1 MNKKL
6 QSVAEQLVL
15 LITHSKPKKR
25 ISYHLQI
32 GVGAGDE
39 IGLSVHLWDGEK
51 KGERDILKSHY
62 VSFNGFDKDLTIT
75 RKMAE
80 ITNIVNC
87 KVNPF
92 EEVNDDNN
100 K

>member
-6 QSVAEQLVL
+6 QSVTEQLVL

-32 GVGAGDE
+32 GVGAGDG
-39 IGLSVHLWDGEK
+39 IRLSVHLWDSER
-51 KGERDILKSHY
+51 KGERDISKSHY
-62 VSFNGFDKDLTIT
+62 VDFDFRDTNISIAK
-75 RKMAE
+75 KMAE
-80 ITNIVNC
+80 ITNIINGEI
-87 KVNPF
+87 NPF
-92 EEVNDDNN
+92 EEVN